1 MDERALHVTN
11 GDAAVFD
18 IARAAGVA
26 PESVLPWRDV
36 LHDGPVPSG
45 LGAEALARVRAAHL
59 AARGWASEAEALLSL
74 LERDARLA
82 GHPQDAPVVLWFED
96 DLYDALQLIQA
107 VERIDRHIGRATW
120 TLVPLGG
127 LPFRGIPERPTDE
140 LAEAYAN
147 RAMPN
152 GAGAYAGRV
161 WDAFTAGD
169 VLALDAL
176 SRAPAPLEA
185 VPSALRRLLEELPNV
200 NDRLGR
206 TERVLLEATAD
217 RPVTGIEAF
226 VACARREKRPFLG
239 DTVAFDRLDG
249 LVASGLVET
258 SGRGHAAERTFTASD
273 RGRRVLAG
281 EERAVPTRR
290 WLGGRE
296 VGSPEGPHWSREA
309 GRVVS
314 GERA

>member
-1 MDERALHVTN
+1 MLHVTN
-11 GDAAVFD
+11 GLS
-18 IARAAGVA
+18 ARARILDAGVA
-26 PESVLPWRDV
+26 GPVISWDDV
-36 LHDGPVPSG
+36 LHEGPVRAVAPG
-45 LGAEALARVRAAHL
+45 RFRAERATYIAS
-59 AARGWASEAEALLSL
+59 RGWALRAVALAGLEA
-74 LERDARLA
+74 RDAALQTALDA
-82 GHPQDAPVVLWFED
+82 GEEIALWFED

-140 LAEAYAN
+140 LTEAYAT

-296 VGSPEGPHWSREA
+296 VGDPEGPHWSRETE
-309 GRVVS
+309 RVVIP
-314 GERA
+314 GG